1 MIRRGVGNSLLTLAC
16 LILPAGV
23 PGLCCRKA
31 PPPAARPSIIT
42 TKTGVEMVLLPGGWF
57 EMGSSDGKA
66 DERPV
71 RRVWV
76 DAFLID
82 RCEVTQE
89 QLRRLQ
95 IPDPSHFK
103 GPRRPVEQVTFPNA
117 VEFCNERSAAE
128 GLRPCYTLDRSAGRW
143 TCDYAANGYRLP
155 TEAEW
160 EYACRAGTAAAR
172 FFAPDT
178 ARALGRYAWYAAN
191 SSRRTHPAGRKQPN
205 PWGLYDLYGNVAE
218 WCSDAYD
225 PNYYRASPARN
236 PRGPTRAKRTVLR
249 GGAWDSPPGRCRSA
263 DRAGEDPRF
272 HDACF
277 ARDTIG
283 FRCVRRAPRPA
294 TQAAERPDRPS

>member
-1 MIRRGVGNSLLTLAC
+1 MIRRGEATSLLALVCLA
-16 LILPAGV
+16 LPAGV
-23 PGLCCRKA
+23 PGLSCRKA
-31 PPPAARPSIIT
+31 PPPAARPPIVS
-42 TKTGVEMVLLPGGWF
+42 TKTGVEMVLVPGGWF

-89 QLRRLQ
+89 QFRRLQ

-128 GLRPCYTLDRSAGRW
+128 GLAACYTLNEEAGTRA
-143 TCDYAANGYRLP
+143 CDFDAGGYRLP

-160 EYACRAGTAAAR
+160 EYACRAGTTADR
-172 FFAPDT
+172 FYTGGAE
-178 ARALGRYAWYAAN
+178 RLLGRYAWHAVNAAKA
-191 SSRRTHPAGRKQPN
+191 THPVATRKPN
-205 PWGLYDLYGNVAE
+205 AWGLYDVYGNVAE
-218 WCSDAYD
+218 WCNDWYD
-225 PNYYRASPARN
+225 PNGYRTAPRRN
-236 PRGPTRAKRTVLR
+236 PRGPAAGRLAVLR
-249 GGAWDSPPGRCRSA
+249 GGAWDSKPDRCRSA
-263 DRAGEDPRF
+263 ARAGEDPRF
-272 HDACF
+272 HDVCF

-283 FRCVRRAPRPA
+283 FRCVRKAPAAAPA
-294 TQAAERPDRPS
+294 STKPRSR